1 MTLNPA
7 DRVLL
12 RLLAAAINMQEPALD
27 KALSDPEWSR
37 VYGQAAQQGV
47 LAVAWESVRRLSP
60 DLQPGRG
67 LRLQWAYGAEQI
79 VSRSKRQMLE
89 AARFAALCTDA
100 GCRLILLKG
109 IGLARYYPRMRGYR
123 HPSARRVR
131 EGERD
136 RPMPGDEGFGAGL

>member
-67 LRLQWAYGAEQI
+67 LRLQWAYGAERI

-89 AARFAALCTDA
+89 AARFAALCTCLLYTSDA
-100 GCRLILLKG
+100 
-109 IGLARYYPRMRGYR
+109 A
-123 HPSARRVR
+123 
-131 EGERD
+131 
-136 RPMPGDEGFGAGL
+136 DE